1 MSKISRIQDDI
12 MQLRIDDEE
21 ITASRKTNCN
31 DLANRIQ
38 QNRDEAIATQSV
50 NEKTMGG
57 LKKKQVEHTE
67 LHNKKAEKIAELSSI
82 STTLLD

>member
-1 MSKISRIQDDI
+1 
-12 MQLRIDDEE
+12 
-21 ITASRKTNCN
+21 
-31 DLANRIQ
+31 
-38 QNRDEAIATQSV
+38 V

-82 STTLLD
+82 STTLLDQNSRLDAKLDKTKGNL